1 MLNEPLVSMII
12 PVYNAAPYLAACLES
27 VRRQRYRELE
37 ILLVNDGSSD
47 ASLHICEM
55 YARVDPRI
63 RIVNKKNGGVSSS
76 RNLAIEQAQG
86 EYLQFVDS
94 DDWLDVNATRLLVE
108 RALETEA
115 DLVISHFCRVNGDK
129 ITVSGFLTQYNVM
142 NQRDFARRLMDEPA
156 SFYYGV
162 MWNKLYRRTLIA
174 EHGIRCSEELRWS
187 EDFLFN
193 LEYIRY
199 AERFAALETP
209 IYYYRK
215 NDASITSTALT
226 VTNTVQTKLELFEY
240 YKALYTDL
248 GLYER
253 YKMQIHKY
261 LFSSAKDG

>member
-1 MLNEPLVSMII
+1 MLKEPLVSMII

-27 VRRQRYRELE
+27 VRRQRYQELE

-63 RIVNKKNGGVSSS
+63 RIVDKPNGGVSSS

-115 DLVISHFCRVNGDK
+115 DLVISHFCRVSGDK
-129 ITVSGFLTQYNVM
+129 ITVSGFLTQYSVM
-142 NQRDFARRLMDEPA
+142 NQREFARRLMEEPA

-162 MWNKLYRRTLIA
+162 MWNKLYRRALIA

-215 NDASITSTALT
+215 NDTSITSTALT
-226 VTNTVQTKLELFEY
+226 VTNTVQTKLGLFEY

-253 YKMQIHKY
+253 YKVQIHKY

>member
-1 MLNEPLVSMII
+1 MKEPLVSIII

-27 VRRQRYRELE
+27 VRRQRYENIE
-37 ILLVNDGSSD
+37 ILLINDGSSD
-47 ASLHICEM
+47 SSPHICEM

-63 RIVNKKNGGVSSS
+63 RVVDKPNGGVSSS
-76 RNLAIEQAQG
+76 RNLAMEQARG

-94 DDWLDVNATRLLVE
+94 DDWIDRNASRLLVE

-115 DLVISHFCRVNGDK
+115 DLVISHFCRVSGDK
-129 ITVSGFLTQYNVM
+129 ITVSGFLNQYNGM
-142 NQRDFARRLMDEPA
+142 GQHEFARRLMEEPA

-162 MWNKLYRRTLIA
+162 MWNKLYKKAIIA
-174 EHGIRCSEELRWS
+174 EHHIRCSENLRWS

-215 NDASITSTALT
+215 NENSITSTALT

-248 GLYER
+248 GLYEQS
-253 YKMQIHKY
+253 KPQIHKY
-261 LFSSAKDG
+261 LISSAKDG

>member
-1 MLNEPLVSMII
+1 MEKPLVSIVI
-12 PVYNAAPYLAACLES
+12 PIYNAAPHLAACIES
-27 VRRQRYRELE
+27 VRKQTYENLE
-37 ILLVNDGSSD
+37 ILLVNDGSD
-47 ASLHICEM
+47 DVSLPICRM
-55 YARVDPRI
+55 YAQVDSRI
-63 RIVNKKNGGVSSS
+63 RVIDKENSGVSAT
-76 RNLAIEQAQG
+76 RNVAIDRAAG
-86 EYLQFVDS
+86 EFLQFVDA
-94 DDWLDVNATRLLVE
+94 DDRVAMEATQLLVE
-108 RALETEA
+108 RAQRTRADMVICHYYRVVGKKRKSVHGFLET
-115 DLVISHFCRVNGDK
+115 DK
-129 ITVSGFLTQYNVM
+129 VLTQ
-142 NQRDFARRLMDEPA
+142 REFATQLMEEPC

-162 MWNKLYRRTLIA
+162 MWNKLYRTAIIQ

-215 NDASITSTALT
+215 NDTSITSTALT

-253 YKMQIHKY
+253 YKVQIHKY

>member
-1 MLNEPLVSMII
+1 MKEPLVSIII

-27 VRRQRYRELE
+27 VRRQRYENIE
-37 ILLVNDGSSD
+37 ILLINDGSSD
-47 ASLHICEM
+47 SSPHICEM

-63 RIVNKKNGGVSSS
+63 RVVDKPNGGVSSS
-76 RNLAIEQAQG
+76 RNLAMEPARG

-94 DDWLDVNATRLLVE
+94 DDWIDRNASRLLVE

-115 DLVISHFCRVNGDK
+115 DLVISHFCRVSGDK
-129 ITVSGFLTQYNVM
+129 ITVSGFLNQYNVM
-142 NQRDFARRLMDEPA
+142 GQHEFARRLMEEPA

-162 MWNKLYRRTLIA
+162 MWNKLYKKAIIA
-174 EHGIRCSEELRWS
+174 EHH
-187 EDFLFN
+187 
-193 LEYIRY
+193 IRY

-215 NDASITSTALT
+215 NENSITSTALT

-248 GLYER
+248 GLYEQS
-253 YKMQIHKY
+253 KPQIHKY
-261 LFSSAKDG
+261 LISSAKDG

>member
-1 MLNEPLVSMII
+1 MKDPLVSIII
-12 PVYNAAPYLAACLES
+12 PVYNAAPYLPACLET
-27 VRRQRYRELE
+27 VRRQRYENIE

-47 ASLHICEM
+47 SSPHLCDM
-55 YARVDPRI
+55 YARVDSRI
-63 RIVNKKNGGVSSS
+63 KVVDKPNGGVSSS

-86 EYLQFVDS
+86 TYLQFADS
-94 DDWLDVNATRLLVE
+94 DDWLDRNATRLLVE
-108 RALETEA
+108 RALETSA

-129 ITVSGFLTQYNVM
+129 ITVSGFLNQYNVM
-142 NQRDFARRLMDEPA
+142 DQHEFAKRLMEEPA

-162 MWNKLYRRTLIA
+162 MWNKLYRKDIILS
-174 EHGIRCSEELRWS
+174 HNIRCSETLRWS

-215 NDASITSTALT
+215 NEKSITNSALT
-226 VTNTVQTKLELFEY
+226 VTNTVQTKLELFDY

-248 GLYER
+248 GLYEQYR
-253 YKMQIHKY
+253 TQIHKY
-261 LFSSAKDG
+261 LISAAKDG